1 MSFKNNILDVK
12 SSFLGVKNVFFC
24 GIGGIGMSGL
34 ALLAK
39 NNGFNVSGSDSC
51 SAEMNKNIKFLLENG
66 INVCN
71 NHSSENLKDVQ
82 LVVYT
87 SAINLES
94 NSEIIEAKRRSIEFV
109 SRADFLA
116 RLMFKYNNFVV
127 SGSHG
132 KTTTTAMIGH
142 ILHKLNYDNN
152 IILGGVMNEFKSN
165 VKIGAGDDFAVES
178 DESDGSFVKLP
189 VDIGVIN
196 NIDPEHL
203 DYYGDFDSLQEHFY
217 HFAVNALDGSGLVV
231 CVDNVN
237 CQNLLQKLNSNIVF
251 TGELVTCGFNKE
263 ADFVAENVRFQND
276 GMLFDFVDNISS
288 NTYNDVYLPMFGEL
302 NVINA
307 VAAVAAVYI
316 GKRCDLSIIL
326 NSLSSFMGVEKRF
339 SVVGHFNGAMVVD
352 DYAHNPQKIAVAINA
367 ARHYLDS
374 CDLSGRLIVFFE
386 PHRYTRVKNS
396 ISGFV
401 QSLKMADV
409 VYIMDIYSSSEQ
421 KIDGIDC
428 NFILNS
434 FVDDGCKNV
443 SCCVS
448 DFTEVQ
454 KSLFAINV
462 DKNDVV
468 LFVGAGLSSYI
479 AKMTCFSK

>member
-1 MSFKNNILDVK
+1 MYFKNNIPDIKSSSTDVK
-12 SSFLGVKNVFFC
+12 NIFFC

-51 SAEMNKNIKFLLENG
+51 SAEMNKNIKSLLENG
-66 INVCN
+66 IYVYN
-71 NHSSENLKDVQ
+71 NHSSDNLKGVE

-87 SAINLES
+87 SAINLDS
-94 NSEIIEAKRRSIEFV
+94 NPEIIEAKRLSIECI

-165 VKIGAGDDFAVES
+165 VKIGSGDDFVVES
-178 DESDGSFVKLP
+178 DESDGSFIKLP

-203 DYYGDFDSLQEHFY
+203 DYYGDFESLKEHFY
-217 HFAVNALDGSGLVV
+217 HFAANALDGDGLVV
-231 CVDNVN
+231 CIDNAN
-237 CQNLLQKLNSNIVF
+237 CQSLLKNLNSNIVF
-251 TGELVTCGFNKE
+251 DGELITCGFNKE
-263 ADFVAENVRFQND
+263 ADFVAENVRFKND
-276 GMLFDFVDNISS
+276 GMLFDFIDNISGKV
-288 NTYNDVYLPMFGEL
+288 YNDIYLPMFGEL

-307 VAAVAAVYI
+307 IAAVAAVYI
-316 GKRCDLSIIL
+316 DKNCDLSLIL
-326 NSLSSFMGVEKRF
+326 NSLGSFMGVEKRF

-374 CDLSGRLIVFFE
+374 CNLKGRLVVFFE

-401 QSLKMADV
+401 QSLKFADV
-409 VYIMDIYSSSEQ
+409 VYIMDIYSSSEV
-421 KIDGIDC
+421 KIDGVDC
-428 NFILNS
+428 DFIFNS
-434 FVDDGCKNV
+434 FLNDGYNNV

-448 DFTEVQ
+448 DFIEVQ
-454 KSLFAINV
+454 KALSLLSVNE
-462 DKNDVV
+462 NDII